1 MKKLILLGFA
11 LFFSVS
17 STFAYRIFAY
27 GQIEGIS
34 WYECRYFG
42 GSCLPTVVVEE
53 EEIASIEDATNVETP
68 QNSKLA

>member
-1 MKKLILLGFA
+1 MKKLILLCFA

-34 WYECRYFG
+34 WYECRFWG
-42 GSCLPTVVVEE
+42 GSCLPTVVVEGE
-53 EEIASIEDATNVETP
+53 SIASIETSTNVEII
-68 QNSKLA
+68 QDSKLV